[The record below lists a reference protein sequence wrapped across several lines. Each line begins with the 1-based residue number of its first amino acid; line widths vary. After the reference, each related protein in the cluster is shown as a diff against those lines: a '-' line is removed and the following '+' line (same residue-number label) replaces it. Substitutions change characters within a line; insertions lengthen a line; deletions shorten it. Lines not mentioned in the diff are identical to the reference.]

1 MSNRLPHVTW
11 LRAFE
16 AAARHGSFS
25 SAADELHLT
34 PAAVSQQIRLLEQKI
49 GVTLFRRLPRGVALT
64 DQGQAYAQ
72 PIRKAFLEMQ
82 NATEGL
88 FDVKRRKSLHVRASI
103 SFGTL
108 ELAPRLH
115 KFRALHPEIELQL
128 STTVW
133 SDRMDD
139 SSVDFDIRWGNGDWA
154 ESDIHRLGR
163 EEAVLACN
171 PEYAVQVNEDIHKA
185 SQQDVVLI
193 VGSEVEW
200 ARLSEYF
207 ELGLSPVQNITR
219 ADSTLVALHMLCGG
233 PGMALISD
241 RFLKPYLETGQLVCP
256 FAYRL
261 PIRES
266 YYLVTQ
272 SDSNERKEL
281 ALFRDWMISEFCNP
295 AVSEEP
301 PQDQ

>member
-25 SAADELHLT
+25 SAADELGLT

-72 PIRKAFLEMQ
+72 PIRKAFLDMQ

-88 FDVKRRKSLHVRASI
+88 FDVKRRKSLHIRASI
-103 SFGTL
+103 SFGAL
-108 ELAPRLH
+108 VLAPRLH
-115 KFRALHPEIELQL
+115 LFNALYPDIELQL

-139 SSVDFDIRWGNGDWA
+139 SSVDIDIRWGTGDWA
-154 ESDIHRLGR
+154 EADIHRLG
-163 EEAVLACN
+163 EETAVLVCGAGHASRVN
-171 PEYAVQVNEDIHKA
+171 ATVQQAVQDK
-185 SQQDVVLI
+185 VVLI
-193 VGSEVEW
+193 TGSEVDW
-200 ARLSEYF
+200 SRLSDHC
-207 ELGLSPVQNITR
+207 ELALPPVTNVIR
-219 ADSTLVALHMLCGG
+219 ADSTLVALQMLCGG
-233 PGMALISD
+233 PGIALISE
-241 RFLKPYLETGQLVCP
+241 RFVAPLLAERRLVSP
-256 FAYRL
+256 FEHRL
-261 PIRES
+261 PLRES

-272 SDSNERKEL
+272 GDPNARNEL
-281 ALFRDWMISEFCNP
+281 GLFRDWVISEFGT
-295 AVSEEP
+295 
-301 PQDQ
+301 

>member
-64 DQGQAYAQ
+64 DHGQAYAQ

-82 NATEGL
+82 TATEGL

-115 KFRALHPEIELQL
+115 KFRALYPEIELQL
-128 STTVW
+128 STAVW

-139 SSVDFDIRWGNGDWA
+139 NSVDIDIRWGNGHWA
-154 ESDIHRLGR
+154 ENDIYRLGQ
-163 EEAVLACN
+163 EEAVVVCN
-171 PEYAVQVNEDIHKA
+171 PDHAAQIGADIQA
-185 SQQDVVLI
+185 AAQQEVVLI

-200 ARLSEYF
+200 ARLSEHHN
-207 ELGLSPVQNITR
+207 LGLQPVQNVTR

-233 PGMALISD
+233 PGMALVAE
-241 RFLKPYLETGQLVCP
+241 RFLQSYLADGRLVCP
-256 FAYRL
+256 FDYRL

-272 SDSNERKEL
+272 SVSNERKEL
-281 ALFRDWMISEFCNP
+281 ALFRDWMISEFGHP
-295 AVSEEP
+295 DLSGSEAHA
-301 PQDQ
+301 